1 MSLFK
6 EHREGNDYPF
16 HSKVKKDIK
25 RYCAKLL
32 RTRLK
37 RNLKKDI
44 EE

>member
-6 EHREGNDYPF
+6 EHREKNDYPF
-16 HSKVKKDIK
+16 HSKVKKD
-25 RYCAKLL
+25 AKKFCTKIL

-37 RNLKKDI
+37 RKLQKEV